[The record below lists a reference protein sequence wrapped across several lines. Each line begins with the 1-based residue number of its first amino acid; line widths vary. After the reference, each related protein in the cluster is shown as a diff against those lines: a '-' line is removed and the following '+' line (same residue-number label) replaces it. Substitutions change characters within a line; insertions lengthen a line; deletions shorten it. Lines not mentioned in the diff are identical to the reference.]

1 MPFFKIFP
9 LIRLC
14 RPKHWLKNVLIFA
27 PLIFSGNLLN
37 PENFF
42 KTLLGWIAFNF
53 TASAVYIFNDLRDIE
68 TDKLHEIKKN
78 RPLAAGQLTPTT
90 AKILFCLLII
100 AAAGI
105 NLTASTCLKP
115 AGLLLLYLIM
125 NVLYSLRIK
134 KIPLLD
140 IAFLVLGFLIRIFY
154 GASLIIETV
163 SVWLYLTVTTMSAY
177 LGLGKRRNELQK
189 RIDNNHEI
197 NGVLKFYTPE
207 FLDKNMYMCLTLTI
221 AFYAL
226 WAISPIPVLP
236 DPSNARIW
244 TVPLV
249 LLICMRYSL
258 LIESKTYADPVDV
271 LTSDKVLILLVVL
284 YGLYMILLM
293 YGRLFF

>member
-1 MPFFKIFP
+1 MSLSTPIA

-14 RPKHWLKNVLIFA
+14 RPKHWLKNVLVFA
-27 PLIFSGNLLN
+27 PLVFSGNLLN
-37 PENFF
+37 PDNFF
-42 KTLLGWIAFNF
+42 KTLIGWFAFNF

-68 TDKLHEIKKN
+68 TDKLHEIKKK
-78 RPLAAGQLTPTT
+78 RPLAAGQATPAA
-90 AKILFCLLII
+90 AKILFCCLLC
-100 AAAGI
+100 AAAGANI
-105 NLTASTCLKP
+105 IASKRPEP
-115 AGLLLLYLIM
+115 AALLLLYLIL
-125 NVLYSLRIK
+125 NILYSLRVK

-140 IAFLVLGFLIRIFY
+140 IAFLVVGFLIRIFY
-154 GASLIIETV
+154 GAFLISETV

-226 WAISPIPVLP
+226 WAISPIPALP
-236 DPSNARIW
+236 VPSNARIW

-271 LTSDKVLILLVVL
+271 LTSDRILMLLVMF
-284 YGLYMILLM
+284 YGLYMAFLM
-293 YGRLFF
+293 YGRVFF

>member
-1 MPFFKIFP
+1 MSLSTSIA

-14 RPKHWLKNVLIFA
+14 RPKHWLKNVLVFA
-27 PLIFSGNLLN
+27 PLVFSGNLLN
-37 PENFF
+37 PDNFF
-42 KTLLGWIAFNF
+42 KTLIGWFAFNF

-68 TDKLHEIKKN
+68 TDKLHEIKKK
-78 RPLAAGQLTPTT
+78 RPLAAGQATPAA
-90 AKILFCLLII
+90 AKILFCCLLC
-100 AAAGI
+100 AAAGANI
-105 NLTASTCLKP
+105 IASKRPEP
-115 AGLLLLYLIM
+115 AALLLLYLIL
-125 NVLYSLRIK
+125 NILYSLRVK

-140 IAFLVLGFLIRIFY
+140 IAFLVVGFLIRIFY
-154 GASLIIETV
+154 GAFLISETV

-226 WAISPIPVLP
+226 WAISPIPALP
-236 DPSNARIW
+236 VPSNARIW

-258 LIESKTYADPVDV
+258 LIEAKTYADPVDV
-271 LTSDKVLILLVVL
+271 LTSDRILMLLVMF
-284 YGLYMILLM
+284 YGLYMAFLM
-293 YGRLFF
+293 YGRVFF

>member
-1 MPFFKIFP
+1 MPFLKIFP

-78 RPLAAGQLTPTT
+78 RPLAAGQVTPTT

-105 NLTASTCLKP
+105 NLTASTCLQP

-226 WAISPIPVLP
+226 WAISPIPAMP

>member
-1 MPFFKIFP
+1 MSLSTSIA

-14 RPKHWLKNVLIFA
+14 RPKHWLKNVLVFA

-37 PENFF
+37 PDSFF

-78 RPLAAGQLTPTT
+78 RPLAAGQVTPTT
-90 AKILFCLLII
+90 VKILFCLLII

-105 NLTASTCLKP
+105 NLTASTCLQP

-226 WAISPIPVLP
+226 WAISPIPAMP

>member
-1 MPFFKIFP
+1 MPFLKIFP

-78 RPLAAGQLTPTT
+78 RPLAAGQVTPTT

-105 NLTASTCLKP
+105 NLTASTCLQP

>member
-1 MPFFKIFP
+1 MSLSTSIA

-78 RPLAAGQLTPTT
+78 RPLAAGQVTPTT

-105 NLTASTCLKP
+105 NLTASTCLQP

-226 WAISPIPVLP
+226 WAISPIPAMP

>member
-1 MPFFKIFP
+1 MFMSNITA

-14 RPKHWLKNVLIFA
+14 RPKHWLKNTLVFA
-27 PLIFSGNLLN
+27 PLIFSGNLLETN
-37 PENFF
+37 SFL
-42 KTLLGWIAFNF
+42 KVLIGWFAFNCM
-53 TASAVYIFNDLRDIE
+53 ASAVYIFNDLCDLK
-68 TDKLHEIKKN
+68 TDKLHEIKRK
-78 RPLAAGQLTPTT
+78 RPLAAGETTPLC
-90 AKILFCLLII
+90 AKILFFLLILLSV
-100 AAAGI
+100 GI
-105 NLTASTCLKP
+105 NFRISGGIETV
-115 AGLLLLYLIM
+115 GLLLLYLGI
-125 NVLYSLRIK
+125 NILYSLKAK

-140 IAFLVLGFLIRIFY
+140 IALLVLGFLIRIFY
-154 GASLIIETV
+154 GAYLISAAV

-197 NGVLKFYTPE
+197 NGVLKFYTPD

-226 WAISPIPVLP
+226 WAISPIPVMP

-258 LIESKTYADPVDV
+258 IIESKTYADPVDV
-271 LTSDKVLILLVVL
+271 LTSDKILMFLL
-284 YGLYMILLM
+284 LFYGLYMAFLM
-293 YGRLFF
+293 YGRIFF

>member
-1 MPFFKIFP
+1 MSLSTSIA

-14 RPKHWLKNVLIFA
+14 RPKHWLKNVLVFA

-37 PENFF
+37 PDSFF
-42 KTLLGWIAFNF
+42 KTFIGWIAFNF

-68 TDKLHEIKKN
+68 TDKLHEIKKY
-78 RPLAAGQLTPTT
+78 RPLAAGQVTPTT

-105 NLTASTCLKP
+105 NLTASTCLQP

-226 WAISPIPVLP
+226 WAISPIPAMP

>member
-1 MPFFKIFP
+1 MSLSTSIA

-14 RPKHWLKNVLIFA
+14 RPKHWLKNLLVFA
-27 PLIFSGNLLN
+27 PLVFSGNLLA
-37 PENFF
+37 PDNFF
-42 KTLLGWIAFNF
+42 KTLTGWIAFNF

-68 TDKLHEIKKN
+68 TDKRHEIKKS
-78 RPLAAGQLTPTT
+78 RPLAAGQITPAA
-90 AKILFCLLII
+90 AKILFCLLVC

-105 NLTASTCLKP
+105 NAAASRLAEP

-125 NVLYSLRIK
+125 NICYSLGIK
-134 KIPLLD
+134 KVPLLD
-140 IAFLVLGFLIRIFY
+140 VTVLVFGFLIRIFY
-154 GASLIIETV
+154 GAFLIDAAV

-189 RIDNNHEI
+189 RIDNNREI

-226 WAISPIPVLP
+226 WAISPIPALP
-236 DPSNARIW
+236 DPSNARVW

-271 LTSDKVLILLVVL
+271 LTSDKILIFLVMF
-284 YGLYMILLM
+284 YGLYMAFLM
-293 YGRLFF
+293 YGRFFF

>member
-1 MPFFKIFP
+1 MSLSTSIA

-14 RPKHWLKNVLIFA
+14 RPKHWLKNVLVFA
-27 PLIFSGNLLN
+27 PLVFSGNLLN
-37 PENFF
+37 PDNFF
-42 KTLLGWIAFNF
+42 KTLIGWFAFNF

-68 TDKLHEIKKN
+68 TDKLHEIKKK
-78 RPLAAGQLTPTT
+78 RPLAAGQATPAA
-90 AKILFCLLII
+90 AKILFCCLLC
-100 AAAGI
+100 AAAGANI
-105 NLTASTCLKP
+105 IASKRPEP
-115 AGLLLLYLIM
+115 AGLLLLYLIL
-125 NVLYSLRIK
+125 NILYSLRVK

-140 IAFLVLGFLIRIFY
+140 IAFLVVGFLIRIFY
-154 GASLIIETV
+154 GAFLISETV

-226 WAISPIPVLP
+226 WAISPIPALP
-236 DPSNARIW
+236 VPSNARIW

-271 LTSDKVLILLVVL
+271 LTSDRILMLLVMF
-284 YGLYMILLM
+284 YGLYMAFLM
-293 YGRLFF
+293 YGRVFF

>member
-1 MPFFKIFP
+1 MSLSTSIA

-14 RPKHWLKNVLIFA
+14 RPKHWLKNVLVFA

-37 PENFF
+37 PDSFF
-42 KTLLGWIAFNF
+42 KTFIGWIAFNF

-78 RPLAAGQLTPTT
+78 RPLAAGQVTPTT

-105 NLTASTCLKP
+105 NLTASTCLQP

-226 WAISPIPVLP
+226 WAISPIPAMP

>member
-1 MPFFKIFP
+1 
-9 LIRLC
+9 
-14 RPKHWLKNVLIFA
+14 
-27 PLIFSGNLLN
+27 
-37 PENFF
+37 
-42 KTLLGWIAFNF
+42 
-53 TASAVYIFNDLRDIE
+53 
-68 TDKLHEIKKN
+68 
-78 RPLAAGQLTPTT
+78 
-90 AKILFCLLII
+90 
-100 AAAGI
+100 
-105 NLTASTCLKP
+105 
-115 AGLLLLYLIM
+115 M

-226 WAISPIPVLP
+226 WAISPIPAMP

>member
-1 MPFFKIFP
+1 MSLSTSIA

-14 RPKHWLKNVLIFA
+14 RPKHWLKNVLVFA

-37 PENFF
+37 PDSFF
-42 KTLLGWIAFNF
+42 KTFIGWIAFNF

-68 TDKLHEIKKN
+68 TDKLHEIKKY
-78 RPLAAGQLTPTT
+78 RPLAAGQVTPTT
-90 AKILFCLLII
+90 VKILFCLLII

-105 NLTASTCLKP
+105 NLTASTCLQP

-226 WAISPIPVLP
+226 WAISPIPAMP

>member
-1 MPFFKIFP
+1 MSLSTSIA

-14 RPKHWLKNVLIFA
+14 RPKHWLKNVLVFA
-27 PLIFSGNLLN
+27 PLVFSGNLLN
-37 PENFF
+37 PDNFF
-42 KTLLGWIAFNF
+42 KTLIGWFAFNF

-68 TDKLHEIKKN
+68 TDKLHEIKKK
-78 RPLAAGQLTPTT
+78 RPLAAGQATPAA
-90 AKILFCLLII
+90 AKILFCCLLC
-100 AAAGI
+100 AAAGANI
-105 NLTASTCLKP
+105 IASKRPEP
-115 AGLLLLYLIM
+115 AALLLLYLIL
-125 NVLYSLRIK
+125 NILYSLRVK

-140 IAFLVLGFLIRIFY
+140 IAFLVVGFLIRIFY
-154 GASLIIETV
+154 GAFLISETV

-226 WAISPIPVLP
+226 WAISPIPALP
-236 DPSNARIW
+236 VPSNARIW

-271 LTSDKVLILLVVL
+271 LTSDRILMLLVMF
-284 YGLYMILLM
+284 YGLYMAFLM
-293 YGRLFF
+293 YGRVFF

>member
-1 MPFFKIFP
+1 MSLSTPIA

-14 RPKHWLKNVLIFA
+14 RPKHWLKNVLVFA

-37 PENFF
+37 PDSFF
-42 KTLLGWIAFNF
+42 KTFIGWIAFNF

-68 TDKLHEIKKN
+68 TDKLHEIKKY
-78 RPLAAGQLTPTT
+78 RPLAAGQATPAA
-90 AKILFCLLII
+90 AKILFCFLIC
-100 AAAGI
+100 AAAG
-105 NLTASTCLKP
+105 TDFFASNRPEP
-115 AGLLLLYLIM
+115 AGLLLLYLVI
-125 NVLYSLRIK
+125 NILYSLRAK

-154 GASLIIETV
+154 GASLIAETV
-163 SVWLYLTVTTMSAY
+163 SVWLYLTVTAMSAY

-226 WAISPIPVLP
+226 WAISPIPAMP

-249 LLICMRYSL
+249 MLICMRYSL
-258 LIESKTYADPVDV
+258 LIETKTYADPVDV
-271 LTSDKVLILLVVL
+271 LTSDKILTVLVMF
-284 YGLYMILLM
+284 YGIYMTVLM
-293 YGRLFF
+293 YGRTFF

>member
-1 MPFFKIFP
+1 MSLSTSIA

-14 RPKHWLKNVLIFA
+14 RPKHWLKNVLVFA

-37 PENFF
+37 PDSFF
-42 KTLLGWIAFNF
+42 KTFIGWIAFNF

-78 RPLAAGQLTPTT
+78 RPLAAGQVTPTT
-90 AKILFCLLII
+90 VKILFCLLII

-105 NLTASTCLKP
+105 NLTASTCLQP

-226 WAISPIPVLP
+226 WAISPIPAMP